1 MKKIVITGDG
11 EGIGLGLRNALSPI
25 ANVVGYDL
33 RNGKNVAL
41 EPTYS
46 EVIKECED
54 ANVVILN
61 AHTGEQHS
69 MLAELYV
76 TYKEKPI
83 HCIVLGSM
91 VTQYYSDKESVPK
104 EFNFVKYYEDKAKL
118 DHKVKVIHTNGQ
130 KPFRVT
136 IVRPSWVETPLAKEY
151 NGKKLPVTAVVNS
164 IVDIINAPY
173 HVTTLNLEEIE

>member
-1 MKKIVITGDG
+1 MKKIIITGDG
-11 EGIGLGLRNALSPI
+11 EGIGLGLRNALS
-25 ANVVGYDL
+25 ANHKVIGYDL
-33 RNGKNVAL
+33 RRGQNAAL

-46 EVIKECED
+46 EIIRECGD
-54 ANVVILN
+54 SDVVILN

-69 MLAELYV
+69 MLSELYV
-76 TYKEKPI
+76 TYKNKPT

-104 EFNFVKYYEDKAKL
+104 EFNFVQYYEDKARL
-118 DHKVKVIHTNGQ
+118 DHKVKVIQTNGQ

-151 NGKKLPVTAVVNS
+151 QGKKLPVSAVVNS
-164 IVDIINAPY
+164 IVDIIHAPY
-173 HVTTLNLEEIE
+173 HVTSLNLEEIE